1 VLRELSTPSDFKLR
15 HYPFSSNILLT
26 IVMEAYWN
34 NFIASFCK
42 VEFLC
47 YAYEPN
53 WLGWVLIAWLGVM
66 VVGVIVLLL
75 ALMTS

>member
-1 VLRELSTPSDFKLR
+1 
-15 HYPFSSNILLT
+15 
-26 IVMEAYWN
+26 MEAYWN